1 MFKGH
6 QYRHFKHHVHIASTD
21 FHYNGHPVIGSSS
34 TLHSLM
40 IRPHNTSHWLQ
51 QMTTKNTLEC
61 PLIVTSNR
69 PYCRSQWV
77 NRGPHLLTF
86 TDYTLHYITLSKSG
100 SEMIFVQ
107 IYMWPKFLGQTFYPT
122 DGQTVFLNINSF
134 IHENRLAFD
143 CPWTITT
150 INHCDP
156 TLSCMNPKIYLIDW
170 LIEHWYFHLGGIL

>member
-1 MFKGH
+1 
-6 QYRHFKHHVHIASTD
+6 
-21 FHYNGHPVIGSSS
+21 
-34 TLHSLM
+34 
-40 IRPHNTSHWLQ
+40 
-51 QMTTKNTLEC
+51 MTVKNTLEC
-61 PLIVTSNR
+61 SLIVTSNR
-69 PYCRSQWV
+69 PYCSSQWV
-77 NRGPHLLTF
+77 NRSPYLLTF

-100 SEMIFVQ
+100 SEI

-170 LIEHWYFHLGGIL
+170 LIDWTLIFSPGRHFVIESGGTAMYHYQGIDKYHWQPNMDSMCTLPTSLINTSGC